1 MLSAVKGM
9 QPAQPHSGAMVTFK
23 VPIFGLLHVVVT
35 LVFPDPRSPLPP
47 PTGT

>member
-1 MLSAVKGM
+1 MFSIVKGT
-9 QPAQPHSGAMVTFK
+9 QPARLHSGAMVTFK
-23 VPIFGLLHVVVT
+23 VPTFGLLHVVVT